1 LVSNGTRF
9 FVVLGKLFVN
19 RVWFVSLL
27 LVAALV
33 ALSCEPAAP
42 VANIEPDSKKVAI
55 FEGGDV
61 TLGEVQEFAQQAGLG
76 ELSPDSP
83 QYEAL
88 VVQIMPQL
96 VEIEIAKAYAEEHGI
111 TVSEEEVTREIEN
124 IKDQIA
130 QQARA
135 QGQDVGREEAF
146 EQALQQAGLTE
157 EQLRQQI
164 REQLPIQKVQER
176 VAGGAEPSQ
185 EEVERF
191 YEENKAAEFT
201 TPEQRCARHILFN
214 KDQKEKAEEVKRQ
227 LEGGADFAQLA
238 KEFSQD
244 PGSAQQGGDLGCLG
258 EGETVANFDEALFNA
273 EEGEIA
279 GPVETE
285 FGYHLIEVT
294 EIRSQSTLPLEEV
307 ESQIRDQLATDLQA
321 QEFSAWLQ
329 KQKEQRNVKYLPGYK
344 PPG

>member
-19 RVWFVSLL
+19 RVWFVALLLAASLL
-27 LVAALV
+27 

-42 VANIEPDSKKVAI
+42 VANLEPESKKVAV

-61 TLGEVQEFAQQAGLG
+61 TLGEIQEFAQQAGLG
-76 ELSPDSP
+76 ELSPDTP
-83 QYEAL
+83 QYQAL
-88 VVQIMPQL
+88 VAQIMPQL

-111 TVSEEEVTREIEN
+111 TASEEEVNREIES

-130 QQARA
+130 QQA
-135 QGQDVGREEAF
+135 QGMGREQAF

-191 YEENKAAEFT
+191 YEQNKASQFT
-201 TPEQRCARHILFN
+201 TPEQRCARHILFT

-238 KEFSQD
+238 REFSQD
-244 PGSAQQGGDLGCLG
+244 PGSAQQGGDLGCVG
-258 EGETVANFDEALFNA
+258 QGETVASFDEALFNA
-273 EEGEIA
+273 SEGEIV

-294 EIRSQSTLPLEEV
+294 DVRPQSTQPLEEV

>member
-27 LVAALV
+27 LVATLL
-33 ALSCEPAAP
+33 ALSCEPAAQ
-42 VANIEPDSKKVAI
+42 VANLEPESKKVVV

-88 VVQIMPQL
+88 VAQIMPQL
-96 VEIEIAKAYAEEHGI
+96 VQIEIGKAYAEEHGI
-111 TVSEEEVTREIEN
+111 TASEEEVNREIEN

-130 QQARA
+130 QQAQA
-135 QGQDVGREEAF
+135 QGQQVDREEAF

-164 REQLPIQKVQER
+164 REQLPLQKVQER
-176 VAGGAEPSQ
+176 VAGSAEPSR
-185 EEVERF
+185 EEVEKF
-191 YEENKAAEFT
+191 YEQNKASQFT
-201 TPEQRCARHILFN
+201 TPEQRCARHILFT
-214 KDQKEKAEEVKRQ
+214 KDQKEKAEEVKSQ
-227 LEGGADFAQLA
+227 IQNGADFAKLA
-238 KEFSQD
+238 KEYSQD

-258 EGETVANFDEALFNA
+258 KGETVANFDEALFNA
-273 EEGEIA
+273 NEGEIV

-294 EIRSQSTLPLEEV
+294 EIRPQSTQPLEEV

-321 QEFSAWLQ
+321 QEFSAWLKRQ
-329 KQKEQRNVKYLPGYK
+329 EEQRNVKYLPGYK